1 MKYDK
6 IVENILSGNYSSMI
20 KNPKKRPEDYNQ
32 SALLKGT
39 KIEMQTTPSLDLA
52 RKIAMQHLD
61 EDEYYYD
68 RLEDAPESPEVVERQ
83 GQHMSRTGS
92 MTAV

>member
-1 MKYDK
+1 MKYDR
-6 IVENILSGNYSSMI
+6 IVENILSGNYLSII
-20 KNPKKRPEDYNQ
+20 KTPKKRPEDYNQ

-39 KIEMQTTPSLDLA
+39 KIELQTTPSPDLA
-52 RKIAMQHLD
+52 RKISMQHLD

-68 RLEDAPESPEVVERQ
+68 EYEDAPEVQGPVMRQ
-83 GQHMSRTGS
+83 GQQMNRTGS